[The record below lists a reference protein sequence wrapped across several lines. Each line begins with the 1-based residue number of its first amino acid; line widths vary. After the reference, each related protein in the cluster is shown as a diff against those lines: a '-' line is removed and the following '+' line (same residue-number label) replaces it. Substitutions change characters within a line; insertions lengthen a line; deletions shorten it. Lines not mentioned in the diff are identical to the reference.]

1 MNSINITVVVCLLI
15 IGVGSACGS
24 QPIAASTSTSQPTEV
39 IASAISSAVGTEP
52 STSLPISTDTAI
64 PAPTDTAQATE
75 PPVATQPAVQ
85 DPTVS
90 FANDVLPIIQS
101 RCINCHGGDRTEEG
115 LVMLTY
121 ADIMAGSDNGPVV
134 FPGDAEHSLLGE
146 LVSTQ
151 EMPKRGPK
159 LTPPQVQVIMDW
171 INQGALDN

>member
-1 MNSINITVVVCLLI
+1 MNSVNIKVVIVLLI
-15 IGVGSACGS
+15 IGVVSACGS
-24 QPIAASTSTSQPTEV
+24 QPIAASPSTSQPTEEIV
-39 IASAISSAVGTEP
+39 PAISET

-75 PPVATQPAVQ
+75 PPVVATQPAVQ
-85 DPTVS
+85 GPTVS

-101 RCINCHGGDRTEEG
+101 RCINCHGGEQIEEG

-134 FPGDAEHSLLGE
+134 IPGDAEHSLLAE